1 LVLVKFT
8 TKETVK
14 PFVGKNFNVNI
25 DTLLRV
31 KFMLL
36 SSTKPVNV
44 VSFSWQAAE
53 DFREV
58 LVEGIVKYLRERKI
72 GIGNVR

>member
-14 PFVGKNFNVNI
+14 PFEGNIFDVNT
-25 DTLLRV
+25 DTLKV

-36 SSTKPVNV
+36 SSIKPGNV
-44 VSFSWQAAE
+44 VSFSWPAAE
-53 DFREV
+53 EFGEV
-58 LVEGIVKYLRERKI
+58 LV
-72 GIGNVR
+72 